1 MIRRLRSEELPG
13 VSIMLSISVI
23 VPVYS
28 GEKYLEKL
36 VEEVQSLRSSWISK
50 EAPIRIVELIL
61 VDDAAIDKSG
71 QYSDTL
77 ATTHSWVT
85 AIHLSR
91 NFGQHAATIAGI
103 LHSSGDWVVT
113 LDEDLQHPP
122 NRIEEMLSRAV
133 RNNDDVV
140 YARPETKAVHGKAW
154 RDASSRSFKRLMEW
168 LTGTPT
174 LRLVNSFRLMRGSV
188 ARATASVCT
197 HNTYFDIALT
207 WFTQSISAFDI
218 PMHDERFSSTGKSG
232 YNLNKLIQHA
242 QKMLF
247 SSQLRF
253 LSIGLWMGFVLFLLS
268 IIAGVYFMVVR
279 IVSPEA
285 IGVQGWTSLFV
296 AVCASAGL
304 ISAMLGICLQYL
316 STLVM
321 KAHGR
326 PTFFVIDRSSDRTV
340 LAWLDGSYGESK
352 LEP

>member
-1 MIRRLRSEELPG
+1 MS
-13 VSIMLSISVI
+13 SISIV

-28 GEKYLEKL
+28 GEKYLERL
-36 VEEVQSLRSSWISK
+36 VAEVGVLRSVWDTK
-50 EAPIRIVELIL
+50 GAPINLLELIL
-61 VDDAAIDKSG
+61 VDDAAIDESG
-71 QYSDTL
+71 QISDTL
-77 ATTHSWVT
+77 AAKHPWVT
-85 AIHLSR
+85 SIHLSR

-122 NRIEEMLSRAV
+122 NRIEEMLSKAV

-140 YARPETKAVHGKAW
+140 YAQPERKGVHGKAW
-154 RDASSRSFKRLMEW
+154 RDDSSRSFKRVMEW

-174 LRLVNSFRLMRGSV
+174 LRLVNSFRLLRGSV
-188 ARATASVCT
+188 ARATASVST

-207 WFTQSISAFDI
+207 WFTQSISAFEI

-232 YNLNKLIQHA
+232 YNLKKLIQHA
-242 QKMLF
+242 QKMIF

-253 LSIGLWMGFVLFLLS
+253 LSTGLWIGFILFLLS
-268 IIAGVYFMVVR
+268 IIAGVYFVGVR
-279 IVSPEA
+279 IMRPEA

-304 ISAMLGICLQYL
+304 ISAMLGICMQYL
-316 STLVM
+316 STLVL

-326 PTFFVIDRSSDRTV
+326 PTFFVIDRSED
-340 LAWLDGSYGESK
+340 EK
-352 LEP
+352 LMNWFEKQNNNLQ

>member
-1 MIRRLRSEELPG
+1 MT
-13 VSIMLSISVI
+13 SISVI

-28 GEKYLEKL
+28 GEKYLKKL
-36 VEEVQSLRSSWISK
+36 VEEVQSLRYAWESN
-50 EAPIRIVELIL
+50 EAPINLVELIL
-61 VDDAAIDKSG
+61 VDDAAIDESPR
-71 QYSDTL
+71 L
-77 ATTHSWVT
+77 ADSLANEHMWVT
-85 AIHLSR
+85 TIRLSR

-122 NRIEEMLSRAV
+122 SRIEEMLSRAV
-133 RNNDDVV
+133 RHNDDVV
-140 YARPETKAVHGKAW
+140 YARPEKKAVHAKAW
-154 RDASSRSFKRLMEW
+154 RDDSSRIFKRLMEW
-168 LTGTPT
+168 LTGTPS
-174 LRLVNSFRLMRGSV
+174 LRLVNSFRLMRGSI

-207 WFTQSISAFDI
+207 WFTQSISAFEM

-232 YNLNKLIQHA
+232 YSLSKLIGHA

-253 LSIGLWMGFVLFLLS
+253 LSIGLWMGFILFILS
-268 IIAGVYFMVVR
+268 IIAGIYFLIVR
-279 IVSPEA
+279 IISPDA

-304 ISAMLGICLQYL
+304 ISAMLGICMQYL
-316 STLVM
+316 STLVL

-326 PTFFVIDRSSDRTV
+326 PTFFVIDRSSDGAI
-340 LAWLDGSYGESK
+340 LEWLENQHSESRERIPK
-352 LEP
+352 AKESRFFA

>member
-1 MIRRLRSEELPG
+1 MS
-13 VSIMLSISVI
+13 SISVI

-36 VEEVQSLRSSWISK
+36 VADVQSLRSSWELK
-50 EAPIRIVELIL
+50 EAPINLVELIL
-61 VDDAAIDKSG
+61 VDDAAIDDSPHFA
-71 QYSDTL
+71 DTL
-77 ATTHSWVT
+77 AKKHAWVT
-85 AIHLSR
+85 TIHLSR

-122 NRIEEMLSRAV
+122 HRIEEMLSKAV
-133 RNNDDVV
+133 RQNDDVV
-140 YARPETKAVHGKAW
+140 YARPEKKAVHGKAW
-154 RDASSRSFKRLMEW
+154 RDDSSRSFKRLMGW

-207 WFTQSISAFDI
+207 WFTQSISALEI

-232 YNLNKLIQHA
+232 YNLNKLINHA

-253 LSIGLWMGFVLFLLS
+253 LSSGLWMGSILFLLS
-268 IIAGVYFMVVR
+268 IIAGIYFLIVR

-296 AVCASAGL
+296 AICASAGL
-304 ISAMLGICLQYL
+304 ISAMLGICMQYL
-316 STLVM
+316 STLVL

-326 PTFFVIDRSSDRTV
+326 PTFFVIDRSSDRTI
-340 LAWLDGSYGESK
+340 LAWLDKTHRKTAKSEVA
-352 LEP
+352 